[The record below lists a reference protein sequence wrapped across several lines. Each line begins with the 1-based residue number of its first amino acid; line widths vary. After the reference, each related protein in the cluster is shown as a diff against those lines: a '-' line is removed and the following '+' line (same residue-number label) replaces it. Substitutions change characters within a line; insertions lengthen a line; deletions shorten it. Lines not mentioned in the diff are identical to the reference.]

1 MQLMRAS
8 DRFWTLS
15 NVVSL
20 VRLALTVPIVIALVQ
35 DSRWLA
41 LCLSL
46 VAAASDWFDGYAA
59 RATKTVSEWG
69 KIIDPIADKILVGA
83 VVVILVV
90 KDLLPLWFVAMVL
103 LRDVVILVFAAYLRR
118 RITVVPPSLMS
129 GKLAVGAISLV
140 GIAAMA
146 DWTLVRDAGITLS
159 AILTAVSLWQY
170 GKRFY
175 GIIRQI

>member
-1 MQLMRAS
+1 MQLIRAS
-8 DRFWTLS
+8 ERFWTLS
-15 NVVSL
+15 NIVSL
-20 VRLALTVPIVIALVQ
+20 ARLTLTVPIVIALVQ

-59 RATKTVSEWG
+59 RATNTVSEWG

-83 VVVILVV
+83 VVVILVI
-90 KDLLPLWFVAMVL
+90 KGLLPLWFVGMVL
-103 LRDVVILVFAAYLRR
+103 ARDIVILVFGAYLRR
-118 RITVVPPSLMS
+118 RITIVPPSLMS
-129 GKLAVGAISLV
+129 GKLAVGAISLA

-146 DWTLVRDAGITLS
+146 ELTVVLDISIILS

-170 GKRFY
+170 GTRFY

>member
-1 MQLMRAS
+1 MQLQRAS
-8 DRFWTLS
+8 ERFWTMS

-20 VRLALTVPIVIALVQ
+20 VRLALTVPIVIALLH

-41 LCLSL
+41 LCLSV

-59 RATKTVSEWG
+59 RVTNTVSEWG

-83 VVVILVV
+83 VVIILVI
-90 KDLLPLWFVAMVL
+90 KGLLPFWFVAMVL
-103 LRDVVILVFAAYLRR
+103 SRDIVILLCGVYLQRH
-118 RITVVPPSLMS
+118 ITVVPPSLIS
-129 GKLAVGAISLV
+129 GKLAVGAIALA

-146 DWTLVRDAGITLS
+146 EWTLIRDVGIVLS